1 MNTSDH
7 LARDGESLHAP
18 LADEDPSGGGTC
30 ENDFGQEYY
39 WPLVF
44 RGRVGRFAGQKK
56 CRWYS
61 GICPLL
67 RDSVLNLEAT
77 IFPGSQTFLLL

>member
-44 RGRVGRFAGQKK
+44 RSRVGRFAGQKK
-56 CRWYS
+56 NVAGIQES
-61 GICPLL
+61 GLFFGIQ
-67 RDSVLNLEAT
+67 
-77 IFPGSQTFLLL
+77 F

>member
-18 LADEDPSGGGTC
+18 PADEDPSGGGTC

-56 CRWYS
+56 NVP
-61 GICPLL
+61 GIQESALFF
-67 RDSVLNLEAT
+67 R
-77 IFPGSQTFLLL
+77 IQF